1 MEFIYPNIPAS
12 PWGNHLRDKISLMS
26 TLDQPPPKR
35 KRLSYACNYCR
46 EKKTRCD
53 EEQPCRNCHLADVE
67 CVTTDKRRDGQRVEN
82 RRRQESHGRSQSA
95 TLLRAQLPPSGGAV
109 SSAQSQTPRTPES
122 HASSVVP
129 TTRERPR
136 IWSQCWGPE
145 GWKTGRLPMMPRF
158 VGSSV
163 LELMTAWLD
172 MAFYRI
178 RGAQARAVSPLL
190 NQSFASVILDQPPE
204 LPDEALMQVCV
215 ENYWITLHQIFPFLD
230 RQTVEPICNAG
241 MERNV
246 YSNHSSDAPSRAL
259 KYLIVTTGM
268 LTIPPSEVSRT
279 LISSCISY
287 CNSLLG
293 HIVTNRSL
301 QSVQVILLFSIV
313 LRSCDKIA
321 WAWDILTM
329 GVSLAQSIGINQG
342 SQSLSDPLTEPTPEF
357 QTWWCIYVFER
368 VLALECGRPST
379 IWDRQLSETIVLL
392 PQTNP
397 GSGTDPQFR
406 NVLISLANMLHEMQ
420 ERSVRAWRR
429 EEWIP
434 QSVEQSIEDK
444 LQTGGELHVLLSEWQ
459 DSLPAEYRP
468 GSASNL
474 AFDSRSQSA
483 FLSYYYNLGL
493 LLVNRSTLLVPKDE
507 LHAMVNKYAAGKSW
521 QQRLLAGSAPVIEAA
536 RQMIKLF
543 VASVDSGTPTYLTAI
558 TSPLAAVY
566 VLAIHIYQER
576 RSLLIR
582 SDFELLKVAIQITKE
597 HYHKH
602 DTASNIDDVL
612 LDVEQFA
619 ARCLETPSDSYI
631 DPLHVVSDEIVM
643 GDISLGDTMPTLEGS
658 TWGPSALDWAGWDWN
673 DLSHLFQHTE

>member
-1 MEFIYPNIPAS
+1 
-12 PWGNHLRDKISLMS
+12 MS

-53 EEQPCRNCHLADVE
+53 EEQPCHNCRLADVE
-67 CVTTDKRRDGQRVEN
+67 CVTTDKRRDGIRVEN
-82 RRRQESHGRSQSA
+82 RRRQESHGRSQPG
-95 TLLRAQLPPSGGAV
+95 TLLRAQLQLSGVAL
-109 SSAQSQTPRTPES
+109 SPTQSQTPRTPDS

-129 TTRERPR
+129 TTREIPR

-204 LPDEALMQVCV
+204 LPDEPLMQVCV

-230 RQTVEPICNAG
+230 RSIVEPICNAD
-241 MERNV
+241 METNA
-246 YSNHSSDAPSRAL
+246 YSNHSSNAPSRAL

-279 LISSCISY
+279 LISSYISY

-342 SQSLSDPLTEPTPEF
+342 SPSLPEPSTEPTPEF

-379 IWDRQLSETIVLL
+379 IWDRQLSETFVSPL
-392 PQTNP
+392 QSNP
-397 GSGTDPQFR
+397 DSGTTPQFR

-459 DSLPAEYRP
+459 DSLPAAYRSESQIPYSVPADRISYRP
-468 GSASNL
+468 GSTSNL
-474 AFDSRSQSA
+474 AFDSRSQCA

-507 LHAMVNKYAAGKSW
+507 LHAMVNKYATGKPW
-521 QQRLLAGSAPVIEAA
+521 QQTLLAGQAPVIEAA

-576 RSLLIR
+576 SSLLIR
-582 SDFELLKVAIQITKE
+582 SDFELMRVAIQITKE

-602 DTASNIDDVL
+602 GTASNIDEIVM
-612 LDVEQFA
+612 DVEQFA
-619 ARCLETPSDSYI
+619 SRCLETPSGSHI
-631 DPLHVVSDEIVM
+631 DPLSLVSDEIVM